1 MCGIAGIMMRHGV
14 VEQSWLAHMASQLGH
29 RGPDGS
35 GYYLEGPVGLVHTR
49 LSIIDLEGGQQPLR
63 AQEGKVALVA
73 NGEIYNYPELR
84 ALQLEK
90 GAHFSSHSDC
100 EHILHGYLQDPSGY
114 VEALHG
120 MFAFALYD
128 SRVGR
133 LWLARDRLGIKPLF
147 FAELPDRIIFASEVK
162 ALLPMLQHS
171 PEVNAT
177 ALSQFLHNRSS
188 TGDALLFKG
197 IRRVAPGEIIGF
209 DRDLNATSRTYWT
222 PRSITPQAISLE
234 EGLEAFDVLFEN
246 VMREHMRSDVPYG
259 LFLSGGNDSAILL
272 AMLSRLQDQPVR
284 SFSVGYEDA
293 GMKDEL
299 EGAARMAKMF
309 ESRHTELR
317 LGRDELFRRIPHM
330 VWCADELMR
339 DPASLPTSALSQMAA
354 KDLKVV
360 FVGEGGDEVFAGY
373 RRYRQ
378 PALFWWLMNILSP
391 GSGGFRVRS
400 EWWRPASLRVLGPA
414 LRALKQE
421 ARNPYIRAWQEAPS
435 NWSHLQRC
443 QYTDMVTTMPDNLLV
458 KVDRMMMGFG
468 LEGRV
473 PFLDHRIVE
482 FGFSLADDLKIRGNT
497 PKAFL
502 RDWAERYIPRDHLHQ
517 KKKGFVV
524 PVREWLRGDFLR
536 QLELKLSQNPAV
548 REWFDIRHFPDLFKA
563 QEAKGVASREIFCL
577 MQFAIWH
584 HLFIDHQ
591 GELCP
596 SPNENPLDWMR

>member
-1 MCGIAGIMMRHGV
+1 MCGIAGIMMRHGP
-14 VEQSWLAHMASQLGH
+14 VEQAWLERMAGQLGH
-29 RGPDGS
+29 RGPDGT
-35 GYYLEGPVGLVHTR
+35 GYYRAGAVGLVHTR
-49 LSIIDLEGGQQPLR
+49 LSIIDLAGGQQPLLAR
-63 AQEGKVALVA
+63 EGSVATVA
-73 NGEIYNYPELR
+73 NGEIYNFPELR
-84 ALQLEK
+84 VAQGER
-90 GAHFSSHSDC
+90 GAQFTSHSDC
-100 EHILHGYLQDPSGY
+100 EHILHGYLQDPEHF
-114 VEALHG
+114 VETLHG

-128 SRVGR
+128 SESGD
-133 LWLARDRLGIKPLF
+133 LYLARDRLGIKPLF
-147 FAELPDRIIFASEVK
+147 YVELPDRLLFASEVK
-162 ALLPMLQHS
+162 ALLPLLPHT
-171 PEVNAT
+171 PEIDGV

-188 TGDALLFKG
+188 TGNAMLFRG
-197 IRRVAPGEIIGF
+197 IRRVAPGEIIRF
-209 DRDLNATSRTYWT
+209 DRDLRPVARTYWT
-222 PRSITPQAISLE
+222 PRSIEPQPMSLE
-234 EGLEAFDVLFEN
+234 EGLEAFDALFDT

-284 SFSVGYEDA
+284 TFSVGYADA
-293 GMKDEL
+293 SMKDEL
-299 EGAARMAKMF
+299 EGAGRMAKLF
-309 ESRHTELR
+309 GSQHTELR
-317 LGRDELFRRIPHM
+317 LGRDELFRRIAHS

-378 PALFWWLMNILSP
+378 PPLFWWLMDRFFP

-400 EWWRPASLRVLGPA
+400 EWWRPASIRLLGAELQRLRQA
-414 LRALKQE
+414 
-421 ARNPYIRAWQEAPS
+421 AREPYMRAWQEAPAS
-435 NWSHLQRC
+435 WSHLQHC
-443 QYTDMVTTMPDNLLV
+443 QYTDMVTTLPDNLLV

-482 FGFSLADDLKIRGNT
+482 FGFSLPDHLKIQGST

-502 RDWAERYIPRDHLHQ
+502 RHWAGRHIPHDHLHQ

-536 QLELKLSQNPAV
+536 YLEQKLSANPAV
-548 REWFDIRHFPDLFKA
+548 QAWFDVRHLPALFRA
-563 QEAKGVASREIFCL
+563 QEARGIASREIFCL

-584 HLFIDHQ
+584 HLFIENH
-591 GELCP
+591 GNLCP
-596 SPNENPLDWMR
+596 GTDENPLDWMR